1 MTVGSRALV
10 LVGLGLALGLG
21 TARAQNNTR
30 AADAAF
36 KEGRELY
43 KKNKYAEAC
52 EQFEKSQQLDP
63 ANGTLFNIAQCSEKI
78 GKLATAAASYREV
91 IANDTNAERKAS
103 AAERLKALTPRVPK
117 LVVKVASPPPGIIVE
132 LDSKSSPR
140 TIEANKPIEV
150 DFGDYSVVVRARGY
164 NEFMSRVKI
173 SQEAKTTTVD
183 ATLVEGASNTETAG
197 VVKAERPQP
206 APSSKKKVVGIGGM
220 AVGGAAVATG
230 VVFGVLARG
239 TWNDAKDVCG
249 GTTCMTQDD
258 LERANDLGDQA
269 RSNATLSTIFVIGGV
284 AIAGAGAYLFFTA
297 PGDTKISPSASVSGA
312 GVTLSGSF

>member
-1 MTVGSRALV
+1 V
-10 LVGLGLALGLG
+10 LVGLGLGLGLG
-21 TARAQNNTR
+21 TAHAQNNTS

-36 KEGRELY
+36 KQGRELY
-43 KKNKYAEAC
+43 KQNKYAEAC

-91 IANDTNAERKAS
+91 IAHDTNAERKAS

-117 LVVKVASPPPGIIVE
+117 LVVNVASPPPGIIVE

-140 TIEANKPIEV
+140 TIEANKPIEI
-150 DFGDYSVVVRARGY
+150 DFGDYTVVVRARGY

-173 SQEAKTTTVD
+173 SQEAKTTPVD
-183 ATLVEGASNTETAG
+183 ATLVKGASNTETAG
-197 VVKAERPQP
+197 VMKTERPQSP
-206 APSSKKKVVGIGGM
+206 AGSKKKVVGIGGM
-220 AVGGAAVATG
+220 AVGGAAIATG

-239 TWNDAKDVCG
+239 RWNDAKNVCG

-269 RSNATLSTIFVIGGV
+269 RSKATLSTIFVIGGV
-284 AIAGAGAYLFFTA
+284 VIAGAGANLFATA
-297 PGDTKISPSASVSGA
+297 PSDVTNAPAATSSGA
-312 GVTLSGSF
+312 GVTLSGVF